1 MTNEFFKVFG
11 DFKTPAFDFNSLFE
25 LQRRN
30 LEAFAAANQV
40 VAEGAQAIAR
50 RQANALRENVDKLLN
65 SSKDLVSKGTP
76 EFSLEKQAALAKDL
90 VESSLSNTREVSEII
105 SKSTFDAFD
114 LLNKR
119 AAESLDEFSDVAVK
133 TAASAKK

>member
-11 DFKTPAFDFNSLFE
+11 DFKTPAFDFNNLFE

-50 RQANALRENVDKLLN
+50 RQANALRENVDKLL
-65 SSKDLVSKGTP
+65 SASKDLVSKGSP
-76 EFSLEKQAALAKDL
+76 EFSLEKQATLAKDF
-90 VESSLSNTREVSEII
+90 VEKSLSNAREVSEII
-105 SKSTFDAFD
+105 SKVGFDSFE

-119 AAESLDEFSDVAVK
+119 AVESLDELNEVAAK
-133 TAASAKK
+133 TATSAKK